1 MQRTVQPSAKVSART
16 DRPANLHDPH
26 GQLEDESRRQL
37 GQSCDVNAPRLPQ
50 RRQPLACTMDSR
62 AAPDQLGWPPSEYS
76 LRSDQSFL
84 IPASPVDRKG
94 CPAPSSDPD
103 GHHQNALPG
112 PPLRRT
118 RKEAALLRGVLERPF
133 GPVSWLFFSPV
144 TPSHD
149 S

>member
-62 AAPDQLGWPPSEYS
+62 AAPDHSSAERASLTTLPNSSSEWIGVPTVGRPLAKYS
-76 LRSDQSFL
+76 
-84 IPASPVDRKG
+84 
-94 CPAPSSDPD
+94 C
-103 GHHQNALPG
+103 N
-112 PPLRRT
+112 
-118 RKEAALLRGVLERPF
+118 LRG
-133 GPVSWLFFSPV
+133 
-144 TPSHD
+144 
-149 S
+149 